1 MPLVAPAARSAS
13 TSLSDDDPSVAPSD
27 SVPESGT
34 APSASTPVSVPISE
48 SVPSSV
54 PSESTPELDSAT
66 SAAPSDA
73 PPAVSDSN
81 PSAAPTNAAP
91 ATDDALPSASTSL
104 SDYKHN
110 IAGVLKENETETVKA
125 EADNEAQRPPEIEWH
140 PSRHEKAIIY
150 TLATISLVV
159 ALDATIVI
167 TPLSTIIVDL
177 EGTATQ
183 AFWIGTSYLL
193 VNAVTMPVICAVSN
207 VFGRPVCLIFSLVAF
222 AVGTILCAVSHNVG
236 TLLVGRSIQGVG
248 GGGIH
253 SLGLVVQ
260 TDIVPLRQR
269 PKWYGVTLG
278 FWALG
283 LAIGPIIGGAVV
295 HSTTWRWIFYLM
307 FPILAFGLVAVP
319 YLLTLKAKKAT
330 VNEKLGQIDW
340 VGSFLFTASATS
352 FLVAVSWGGSQ
363 YAWSAVETLV
373 PLILGFLGLAVTLV
387 YERLWA
393 KQPFLRQSLYHNT
406 SSVMTYLGG
415 LIQGLVMYG
424 LLYYGPFY
432 FLSVKGFSPLDTG
445 VALLPATLTVT
456 SAGIV
461 CGRLVTRYNNYRWF
475 VWIGWFIACIG
486 AGLFIIWPHDDSTG
500 VWVITYIII
509 GTGQGVILN
518 AQNFASQAMCKQ
530 GDEASAAATY
540 AFVRQFGMALGVGI
554 GGTTFQNV
562 MALKL
567 RWLGLPVEIAKQAE
581 SYVNILHTLPA
592 GEFKDNVINAYKYG
606 FTGLYS
612 FYLAISV
619 VALVLGLLFIQNVD
633 LTRRHESEH
642 QLDGSRWEK
651 QKN

>member
-1 MPLVAPAARSAS
+1 MVPSTSTSVSEYRSNPEAPKKQDEPEKVEPAAD
-13 TSLSDDDPSVAPSD
+13 T
-27 SVPESGT
+27 
-34 APSASTPVSVPISE
+34 
-48 SVPSSV
+48 
-54 PSESTPELDSAT
+54 
-66 SAAPSDA
+66 
-73 PPAVSDSN
+73 
-81 PSAAPTNAAP
+81 
-91 ATDDALPSASTSL
+91 
-104 SDYKHN
+104 
-110 IAGVLKENETETVKA
+110 
-125 EADNEAQRPPEIEWH
+125 EAQRPIEPEWH
-140 PSRHEKAIIY
+140 PSKHEKAIIY
-150 TLATISLVV
+150 TLAIISLVV

-167 TPLSTIIVDL
+167 TPLSTIVQDL
-177 EGTATQ
+177 KGTATQ

-207 VFGRPVCLIFSLVAF
+207 VFGRPVCLIFALIAF
-222 AVGTILCAVSHNVG
+222 AIGTILCAVSQNIG

-260 TDIVPLRQR
+260 TDIVPLRWR

-295 HSTTWRWIFYLM
+295 HGTTWRWIFYLM
-307 FPILAFGLVAVP
+307 FPFLAFGLVAVP
-319 YLLTLKAKKAT
+319 YLLTLKAKPAT
-330 VNEKLGQIDW
+330 VNEKLGRIDW
-340 VGSFLFTASATS
+340 IGSVIFTASATS
-352 FLVAVSWGGSQ
+352 FLIAVSWGGSQ
-363 YAWSAVETLV
+363 YEWNDYQTLV
-373 PLILGFLGLAVTLV
+373 PLILGFVGLLVTLA

-393 KQPFLRQSLYHNT
+393 KQPFLRHSLYHST
-406 SSVMTYLGG
+406 SSTITYVGG

-445 VALLPATLTVT
+445 VTLLPATLTVT
-456 SAGIV
+456 SAGII

-475 VWIGWFIACIG
+475 VWTGWFIASIG
-486 AGLFIIWPHDDSTG
+486 AGLFIIWPHNDSAG
-500 VWVITYIII
+500 VWVVTYLII
-509 GTGQGVILN
+509 GVGQGVILN
-518 AQNFASQAMCKQ
+518 AQNFASQAMCKL
-530 GDEASAAATY
+530 GDEAEAAAMY

-581 SYVNILHTLPA
+581 GYIGILHTLPA
-592 GEFKDNVINAYKYG
+592 GDFKNNVMAAYKYG

-619 VALVLGLLFIQNVD
+619 VALVISLLFVKSVD
-633 LTRRHESEH
+633 LTRQHHSEH
-642 QLDGSRWEK
+642 RLDGSRFEK
-651 QKN
+651 QKS

>member
-1 MPLVAPAARSAS
+1 MSVVAS
-13 TSLSDDDPSVAPSD
+13 TAPSSST
-27 SVPESGT
+27 SVSDA
-34 APSASTPVSVPISE
+34 APSASSPISDTA
-48 SVPSSV
+48 PS
-54 PSESTPELDSAT
+54 SAT
-66 SAAPSDA
+66 SASAPASDA
-73 PPAVSDSN
+73 V
-81 PSAAPTNAAP
+81 PSTTPT
-91 ATDDALPSASTSL
+91 ATPSASTSL
-104 SDYKHN
+104 SDYKSN
-110 IAGVLKENETETVKA
+110 PEGAKKQDETEKVETP
-125 EADNEAQRPPEIEWH
+125 ADSEAQRPLDADWR

-150 TLATISLVV
+150 TLAIISLIV

-167 TPLSTIIVDL
+167 TPLSTIVEDL

-207 VFGRPVCLIFSLVAF
+207 VFGRPVCLIFALIAF
-222 AVGTILCAVSHNVG
+222 AVGTILCAVSHNIG

-260 TDIVPLRQR
+260 TDIVPLRWR

-319 YLLTLKAKKAT
+319 YLLTLKARKAT
-330 VNEKLGQIDW
+330 VNEKLGRIDW
-340 VGSFLFTASATS
+340 IGSFLFTASATS
-352 FLVAVSWGGSQ
+352 FLIAVSWGGSQ
-363 YAWSAVETLV
+363 HEWNDVQTLV
-373 PLILGFLGLAVTLV
+373 PLILGFVGLLVTLV
-387 YERLWA
+387 YERFWA
-393 KQPFLRQSLYHNT
+393 KQPFLRQSLYHN
-406 SSVMTYLGG
+406 SSSIVTYVGG

-456 SAGIV
+456 SAGII

-475 VWIGWFIACIG
+475 VWIGWFIASIG
-486 AGLFIIWPHDDSTG
+486 AGLFIIWPRNDSTG
-500 VWVITYIII
+500 IWVITYIII

-530 GDEASAAATY
+530 GDEAAAAATY

-562 MALKL
+562 MTLKL

-581 SYVNILHTLPA
+581 SYISVLHTLPA
-592 GEFKDNVINAYKYG
+592 GDFKDNVMEAYKYG

-619 VALVLGLLFIQNVD
+619 VALGICLLFIQNVD
-633 LTRRHESEH
+633 LTRHHESEH
-642 QLDGSRWEK
+642 RLDGSRWEK